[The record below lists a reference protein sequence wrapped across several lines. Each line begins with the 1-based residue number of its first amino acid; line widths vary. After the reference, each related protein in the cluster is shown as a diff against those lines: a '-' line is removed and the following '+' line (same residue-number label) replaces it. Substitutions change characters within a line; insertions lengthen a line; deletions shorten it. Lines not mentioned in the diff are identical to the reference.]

1 MAWKL
6 WENGINHIDRYDES
20 NGITDRFNG
29 AVWTRKFSRK
39 DTMHWN
45 GTKQMFASCVN
56 FSWFF
61 WEVELATLGLI
72 AINDIKDGIK
82 IKRNGNYR
90 IDGFNQINWSDGTNG
105 TECVRIDRAAGSVW
119 FHWMKLSKQMKC
131 KWIELIELTICRDG
145 GTESE
150 ARIYD
155 AKVCRNRAAFPNSIK
170 SRKVKGKDGGGVG
183 GRHSLQ
189 RRSRVARYSLYF
201 R

>member
-45 GTKQMFASCVN
+45 GTKQMFASCVI

-82 IKRNGNYR
+82 IKRNGNYQ

-105 TECVRIDRAAGSVW
+105 TDCVRNDSTAGYVW
-119 FHWMKLSKQMKC
+119 FHWMKLSERMKC
-131 KWIELIELTICRDG
+131 QHMNW
-145 GTESE
+145 
-150 ARIYD
+150 
-155 AKVCRNRAAFPNSIK
+155 
-170 SRKVKGKDGGGVG
+170 
-183 GRHSLQ
+183 
-189 RRSRVARYSLYF
+189 
-201 R
+201 

>member
-6 WENGINHIDRYDES
+6 WENGINQIDRYNES

-45 GTKQMFASCVN
+45 GTKQMFASCLI

-82 IKRNGNYR
+82 IKRNGNYG
-90 IDGFNQINWSDGTNG
+90 IDYFNQINWSDWTNG
-105 TECVRIDRAAGSVW
+105 TECVSIDRAAGSFW
-119 FHWMKLSKQMKC
+119 FHWMKL
-131 KWIELIELTICRDG
+131 
-145 GTESE
+145 
-150 ARIYD
+150 
-155 AKVCRNRAAFPNSIK
+155 
-170 SRKVKGKDGGGVG
+170 
-183 GRHSLQ
+183 
-189 RRSRVARYSLYF
+189 
-201 R
+201 

>member
-6 WENGINHIDRYDES
+6 WENGISLIDRYDES

-82 IKRNGNYR
+82 N
-90 IDGFNQINWSDGTNG
+90 
-105 TECVRIDRAAGSVW
+105 
-119 FHWMKLSKQMKC
+119 
-131 KWIELIELTICRDG
+131 
-145 GTESE
+145 
-150 ARIYD
+150 
-155 AKVCRNRAAFPNSIK
+155 
-170 SRKVKGKDGGGVG
+170 
-183 GRHSLQ
+183 
-189 RRSRVARYSLYF
+189 
-201 R
+201 